1 MLTQTFGTPPLIF
14 YAGSSY
20 SVDATCF
27 ISSNSHQIEA
37 VLSSDPE
44 LRRFVRPGPR
54 FPEDKKVVVSTD
66 DWPYLYQEGRWIPRT
81 YYSLGALVMLLAGL
95 LYWQIPEAR
104 RRAPS
109 LFFFSMGA
117 GFLLLETQIISRLA
131 LYFGTTW
138 QVNAV
143 VLTALLTTL
152 LLANGVIERQRKP
165 WPAHRIV
172 AGILLGLAGAYWFPF
187 QRLGDSPIL
196 AGWIAAA
203 VFSLPIFFAGLLFAR
218 EFRVTDSPSAALGA
232 NMLGA
237 VVGGLLENVSFMTG
251 MRALL
256 ILAAGLYCLAGFGLW
271 LSQRTGGRMAEAPL
285 AQLIGTADR

>member
-1 MLTQTFGTPPLIF
+1 
-14 YAGSSY
+14 
-20 SVDATCF
+20 
-27 ISSNSHQIEA
+27 
-37 VLSSDPE
+37 
-44 LRRFVRPGPR
+44 
-54 FPEDKKVVVSTD
+54 
-66 DWPYLYQEGRWIPRT
+66 
-81 YYSLGALVMLLAGL
+81 
-95 LYWQIPEAR
+95 
-104 RRAPS
+104 
-109 LFFFSMGA
+109 
-117 GFLLLETQIISRLA
+117 
-131 LYFGTTW
+131 
-138 QVNAV
+138 
-143 VLTALLTTL
+143 
-152 LLANGVIERQRKP
+152 
-165 WPAHRIV
+165 
-172 AGILLGLAGAYWFPF
+172 
-187 QRLGDSPIL
+187 L